1 MSKRSTTG
9 LPNKKERSARQQPE
23 RKLSR
28 VEKIWE
34 QLLGNPQSRAEREEG
49 LVRLILRTIGVL
61 AVVLAVLFG
70 LSLLNEQVIIPN
82 QAIASVNGETI
93 TVQMFRDRL
102 RFEQVNIANRLNND
116 ARQLQAFGIDP
127 NQYFSQNE
135 PYRTLLNELNFP
147 DQLGRRVLD
156 DMIGDLLVEQEAR
169 RLGIIVSPE
178 DVQEQINQFFG
189 YDPTQVAMTGMEPT
203 ATVEPTITPTPFV
216 SPTPSPT
223 FTPTPTPTTTPT
235 PDPEAT
241 AEATPDVTPTL
252 DLPTITPLP
261 TLSIEDQQRQFE
273 ENVRNYNLSIR
284 QATGIGQEV
293 IDQSFR
299 RRALQD
305 AVAEY
310 LLGEEKRTTYVRLR
324 HILVATREQAQDVI
338 AALNNGESFSA
349 LAAAVS
355 TDSGSAQNGGVYD
368 WAPALNYVDAF
379 RDAALSLE
387 IGAIS
392 EPIQTEFGFH
402 VMQVMGREERVVAD
416 SDLSRVK
423 EALFNQWLK
432 ALRQSNEPNITIAS
446 NWVDFVP
453 PLQ

>member
-9 LPNKKERSARQQPE
+9 LPDKNRATSQQPE
-23 RKLSR
+23 RQLSR
-28 VEKIWE
+28 LEKVWE
-34 QLLGNPQSRAEREEG
+34 QLLGNPKNRAEREEG
-49 LVRLILRTIGVL
+49 FVRLIIRTVGVL
-61 AVVLAVLFG
+61 ALVLAVLFG
-70 LSLLNEQVIIPN
+70 ISLLNEQVIVPN
-82 QAIASVNGETI
+82 QAIASVRGEAI
-93 TVQMFRDRL
+93 TVQQFRDRL
-102 RFEQVNIANRLNND
+102 RFEQITIANRLNND
-116 ARQLQAFGIDP
+116 AAQLQAFGINP

-135 PYRTLLNELNFP
+135 PYRTLLNEINFP

-156 DMIGDLLVEQEAR
+156 DMIGELLAEQEAR
-169 RLGIIVSPE
+169 QLGVTVTQD

-189 YDPTQVAMTGMEPT
+189 FDPTRVAMTGMEPT
-203 ATVEPTITPTPFV
+203 ATTEPTVTPTPFV

-223 FTPTPTPTTTPT
+223 FTPTPLPTMTPT

-241 AEATPDVTPTL
+241 AEVSPTI
-252 DLPTITPLP
+252 DLPTITPMP

-284 QATGIGQEV
+284 QATGIGQDV

-299 RRALQD
+299 RQALRD
-305 AVAEY
+305 AVADY

-355 TDSGSAQNGGVYD
+355 TDPGSAQNGGVYD
-368 WAPALNYVDAF
+368 WSPALNYVDAF
-379 RDAALSLE
+379 RDAALTLE

-392 EPIQTEFGFH
+392 EPVQTEFGFH
-402 VMQVMGREERVVAD
+402 VIQVMGREERVVAEA
-416 SDLSRVK
+416 DLDRVK
-423 EALFNQWLK
+423 QALFNQWLK
-432 ALRQSNEPNITIAS
+432 ELRLNNQPNISIAS

>member
-9 LPNKKERSARQQPE
+9 LPDKGKSVSQQPE
-23 RKLSR
+23 RQLSR

-34 QLLGNPQSRAEREEG
+34 QLLGNPQNRAEREEG
-49 LVRLILRTIGVL
+49 FVRLITRTLGVL
-61 AVVLAVLFG
+61 TAVLALLFG
-70 LSLLNEQVIIPN
+70 ISLFNEQVIIPN
-82 QAIASVNGETI
+82 QAIASVGGEAI
-93 TVQMFRDRL
+93 TVQQFRDRL
-102 RFEQVNIANRLNND
+102 RFERVTIANRLNND
-116 ARQLQAFGIDP
+116 AAQLQAFGIDP
-127 NQYFSQNE
+127 NQYFSANE

-156 DMIGDLLVEQEAR
+156 DMIGDLLAEQEAR
-169 RLGIIVSPE
+169 RLGVTVTQDDIQ
-178 DVQEQINQFFG
+178 DQINQFFG
-189 YDPTQVAMTGMEPT
+189 FDPTRVAMTGMEPT
-203 ATVEPTITPTPFV
+203 ATTEPTVTPTPFV

-223 FTPTPTPTTTPT
+223 FTPTPTPTMTPT

-241 AEATPDVTPTL
+241 AEATVEVSPTFE
-252 DLPTITPLP
+252 LPTITPMP

-284 QATGIGQEV
+284 QASGIGQEV

-299 RRALQD
+299 RQALQD
-305 AVAEY
+305 AIAEY

-324 HILVATREQAQDVI
+324 HILVATREQALDVI
-338 AALNNGESFSA
+338 AALNNGEPFSA

-379 RDAALSLE
+379 RDAALTLE

-392 EPIQTEFGFH
+392 EPVQTEFGFH
-402 VMQVMGREERVVAD
+402 VIQIMGREERVVAEAD
-416 SDLSRVK
+416 MDRVK
-423 EALFNQWLK
+423 QALFTQWLQ
-432 ALRQSNEPNITIAS
+432 ALRRDNQPNISIAS

-453 PLQ
+453 PLE